1 MSSAFTFDSNSSAI
15 EVFPVMCHSIM
26 SLPLKTSTLFLLT
39 LTLGWWEISF
49 SCYMQKLDQLQTDF
63 ISFTTCPSTS
73 HTVHYLPSSC
83 QMRVNV
89 HEVSPS
95 TCLVN
100 SIFLIQGWV
109 SSNCWLFSYISFLF
123 SGMIST
129 NNQAS
134 MSPIFKIAL
143 CLSFFLAKFLERV
156 AYTGIYSFLSII
168 SCTHLSHRLSHPSTR
183 CRSQIP
189 LISMPSPQLHLSWP
203 TAPCGTLRPS
213 SWTGSCSCFLDWSPS
228 LPFLSIYF

>member
-63 ISFTTCPSTS
+63 ISFTICPSTS

-143 CLSFFLAKFLERV
+143 CLSFFFSKIPWKSCLHWYLFLSV
-156 AYTGIYSFLSII
+156 YYFLHPFIPQAFPPLNKMQITNTLDLHAQSSASSFLA
-168 SCTHLSHRLSHPSTR
+168 HST
-183 CRSQIP
+183 
-189 LISMPSPQLHLSWP
+189 MWH
-203 TAPCGTLRPS
+203 T
-213 SWTGSCSCFLDWSPS
+213 
-228 LPFLSIYF
+228 